1 MAYDIIIGR
10 DEADKKKFGKEGLV
24 LLGKSY
30 VKMGNMVSLSNNIYL
45 DVARSHVILVSGK
58 RGSGKSYSLGVI
70 AEGIASQPKEIRDNI
85 AVLIFDTMG
94 VFWTMKNPNEQDKDL
109 LDKWGLVGQG
119 LDLDIYTPEGHFEKY
134 KEQGIPTD
142 YPFSIQPRELTSL
155 DWCRTFGINPYDEIG
170 VLISDSLEQLDPT
183 TNYSISDIIAIIRK
197 NESAEWHVKGT
208 VEDLFQA
215 ARSWGLFSRQGTR
228 IKDIIKAGRV
238 SILDLSV
245 YSTTSGGGWNIKNLV
260 VGLISQKL
268 LADRITSRKK
278 EEVDTI
284 ERGYSYFSRQSDLIG
299 EKMPLVWM
307 IIDEAHEFLGSN
319 EKTFASDALVALLR
333 EGRQPGISMILATQ
347 QPGKVHDDVLTQAD
361 IVLSHRVTA
370 KRDIDALNEMMQ
382 SYMEKGLVDAMNDLP
397 DEKGSAVILDD
408 TSERLYSL
416 RIRPRTTWHGGESP
430 TAVHRTQKLDLG
442 F

>member
-10 DEADKKKFGKEGLV
+10 DEEDKKKFGKDGLI

-30 VKMGNMVSLSNNIYL
+30 VRMGNLLSLSNNIYL
-45 DVARSHVILVSGK
+45 DIARSHVILVSGK
-58 RGSGKSYSLGVI
+58 RGSGKSYSLSVI
-70 AEGIASQPKEIRDNI
+70 AEGISSQPKEIRDNLS
-85 AVLIFDTMG
+85 VLIFDTMG
-94 VFWTMKNPNEQDKDL
+94 VFWTMKHENEKDKDL
-109 LDKWGLVGQG
+109 LEKWGLVPQSI
-119 LDLDIYTPEGHFEKY
+119 DLDIYTPQGHFEEY
-134 KEQGIPTD
+134 KDKGIPTD

-155 DWCRTFGINPYDEIG
+155 DWCRTFGINPYEGVG
-170 VLISDSLEQLDPT
+170 VLISDSLEKLDIEK
-183 TNYSISDIIAIIRK
+183 NYSIDEIIDSIRK

-208 VEDLFQA
+208 AEDLFQA
-215 ARSWGLFSRQGTR
+215 TKSWGLFSNQGTK

-245 YSTTSGGGWNIKNLV
+245 YSTTSGGGWNIKSLV
-260 VGLISQKL
+260 VGIICQKL
-268 LADRITSRKK
+268 LADRVTSRKK
-278 EEVDTI
+278 EEVDII
-284 ERGYSYFSRQSDLIG
+284 ERGYSYFSNRSDVLD
-299 EKMPLVWM
+299 EKRTLVW
-307 IIDEAHEFLGSN
+307 IVIDEAHEFLGSN
-319 EKTFASDALVALLR
+319 EKTFASDALIALLR
-333 EGRQPGISMILATQ
+333 EGRQPGISLVLATQ

-370 KRDIDALNEMMQ
+370 KRDVDALNEMMQ

-416 RIRPRTTWHGGESP
+416 RVRPKLSWHGGESP